1 MRKKVNN
8 KEMTKSFQTY
18 VTHFRPMLPFFYTLK
33 TLNQRFNP
41 LVSGVD

>member
-18 VTHFRPMLPFFYTLK
+18 VTHFRPMFPFLYSLK

-41 LVSGVD
+41 FVSGVD